1 MKAQTINEK
10 LIDMKV
16 RILLSTALAVIGFG
30 VMAQLKV
37 GYTNVE
43 YVLSLMPEA
52 KQIESEL
59 AGYDKQLSTQLEAKY
74 ADYQAKVAEYQ
85 QNAETYT
92 EVVRADKENEIV
104 NLQQSIQEF
113 EQNAQSS
120 MLQKRNQLLQ
130 PAFEKIGTAIE
141 QISKE
146 NGYTHV
152 FNMTASGQSIL
163 LYAREEDNVT
173 NLVLKKLGIN
183 PPEGQ

>member
-1 MKAQTINEK
+1 
-10 LIDMKV
+10 MKV

-30 VMAQLKV
+30 VMAQLKI

-74 ADYQAKVAEYQ
+74 ADYQAKVADYQ

-92 EVVRADKENEIV
+92 DVVRADKENEIV
-104 NLQQSIQEF
+104 NLQTSIQQF
-113 EQNAQSS
+113 EQNAQNS

-146 NGYTHV
+146 NGYSHV
-152 FNMTASGQSIL
+152 FNMTAGGQSIL

-183 PPEGQ
+183 PPAEGE